1 MIWGVPPWLR
11 NQHFFGSAVPSQAS
25 KTGELAQFLEM
36 PLKIGI
42 YSGDIVGRFEMVSPI
57 IYTILYNY
65 ILYIYTY
72 IYIHTYYIYI
82 LFPGALPLASAGV
95 GGYTH
100 IHDFWVWPRIQNMVD
115 GAPISFG
122 IFEKQRDDFTPGV
135 WDHGP
140 GRCCWG
146 RGLLC
151 NGEIP
156 WEMPCFHGGFNGNM
170 SFCMVL

>member
-65 ILYIYTY
+65 ILYIYTH

-82 LFPGALPLASAGV
+82 
-95 GGYTH
+95 
-100 IHDFWVWPRIQNMVD
+100 
-115 GAPISFG
+115 
-122 IFEKQRDDFTPGV
+122 
-135 WDHGP
+135 
-140 GRCCWG
+140 
-146 RGLLC
+146 
-151 NGEIP
+151 IP
-156 WEMPCFHGGFNGNM
+156 WRTPPCVCRGRRIHSYTWFLSLAKNSEHGGWGPNKFRHFWKTTRWFHPWSLGSRPWQVLLRQGIALQWGNPM
-170 SFCMVL
+170 GNALFSWRF